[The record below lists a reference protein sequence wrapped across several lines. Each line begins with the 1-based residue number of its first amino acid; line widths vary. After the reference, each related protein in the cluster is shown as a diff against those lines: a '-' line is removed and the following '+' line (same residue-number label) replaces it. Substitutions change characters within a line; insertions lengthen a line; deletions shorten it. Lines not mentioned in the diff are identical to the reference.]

1 MSDEKNGLLSKIPWN
16 DVLDVA
22 EEMMDGGENQKD
34 VLDKLANSLDDMID
48 FSKLGGVGKIV
59 EAVDRQIFRA
69 ALGVVVSLAGDPE
82 RRAERRARRQKR
94 REERRARRAER
105 RAERL
110 NGESEG

>member
-1 MSDEKNGLLSKIPWN
+1 MSDKKDVLGKIPWGE
-16 DVLDVA
+16 VLDLA
-22 EEMMDGGENQKD
+22 DEMIDGGTPKKEA
-34 VLDKLANSLDDMID
+34 LDQLAESLDDMID
-48 FSKLGGVGKIV
+48 FSALGGVGKVV

-105 RAERL
+105 RASR
-110 NGESEG
+110 SED